1 MGNYSNLTAIFMLG
15 LFTFNYLQAQ
25 QIVKCGTAEY
35 IESLL
40 NDHPYLQDSA
50 AKMEQ
55 LFQEYQVLNPL
66 IKRSGVITIPVV
78 VHIVHDGDNIGI
90 SENISDAQ
98 ILSQIEVLNEDF
110 RRLNSDAAN
119 TPSQFQS
126 IAADFEIEFCLA
138 QRDPDGNPT
147 NGIERINGGRSS
159 WTKALADTLKKST
172 IWNSDE
178 YLNIW
183 VLRLGGSNSSTLGY
197 SSLPPFNFDPFTD
210 GIVVDYKAFGK
221 GPYDLIAGYEM
232 GRTTTHEVGHWL
244 GLRHIW
250 GDDNGLCPND
260 SGGDDDGVS
269 DTPGQGNNYFGCPS
283 WPQISC
289 GSADMFMN
297 FMDYTD
303 DDCAN
308 LFTEGQKSRAI
319 FVLGQYRSGIA
330 SSEACVPLP
339 TPAYDV
345 ALSELVFPTQQVC
358 FDNFNPVVRVT
369 NMGSETITSIL
380 LNYIIDSTD
389 FNQHQ
394 WTGSILPFQS
404 VNIWLPRVSLSLGQ
418 HTIYIFLS
426 NPNGKPDEN
435 NNNNESARV
444 FNINSIGIGQGLPL
458 FEDFEGAGSLPA
470 GWQLENPDGDRTW
483 EVSTEASYN
492 GTQSFYFDNFTG
504 TAANNPGGKLDA
516 IVTPELDFRNRY
528 LPVFIFNVA
537 YARRNVNS
545 KDSLKLYYSVDCGDT
560 WIKAW
565 AKGNASLSTA
575 NDVTTKFVPSG
586 DEWREEKI
594 YFDYLS
600 GYAKVIFKIENESDW
615 GNAVY
620 IDDVLI
626 RETGVGLGEMYSLPA
641 VVTAYPNPAISEFHL
656 YGLNFEQGR
665 KYDLGLYDVLG
676 REVLT
681 SQLSGSQS
689 KVIVRDLN
697 SGVYLF
703 TIKAVK
709 AEPGKFR
716 QNKLNV
722 ISGKILVR

>member
-1 MGNYSNLTAIFMLG
+1 M
-15 LFTFNYLQAQ
+15 
-25 QIVKCGTAEY
+25 
-35 IESLL
+35 
-40 NDHPYLQDSA
+40 
-50 AKMEQ
+50 
-55 LFQEYQVLNPL
+55 
-66 IKRSGVITIPVV
+66 
-78 VHIVHDGDNIGI
+78 
-90 SENISDAQ
+90 
-98 ILSQIEVLNEDF
+98 
-110 RRLNSDAAN
+110 
-119 TPSQFQS
+119 
-126 IAADFEIEFCLA
+126 
-138 QRDPDGNPT
+138 
-147 NGIERINGGRSS
+147 
-159 WTKALADTLKKST
+159 
-172 IWNSDE
+172 
-178 YLNIW
+178 
-183 VLRLGGSNSSTLGY
+183 
-197 SSLPPFNFDPFTD
+197 
-210 GIVVDYKAFGK
+210 
-221 GPYDLIAGYEM
+221 
-232 GRTTTHEVGHWL
+232 
-244 GLRHIW
+244 
-250 GDDNGLCPND
+250 
-260 SGGDDDGVS
+260 
-269 DTPGQGNNYFGCPS
+269 
-283 WPQISC
+283 
-289 GSADMFMN
+289 
-297 FMDYTD
+297 
-303 DDCAN
+303 
-308 LFTEGQKSRAI
+308 
-319 FVLGQYRSGIA
+319 
-330 SSEACVPLP
+330 
-339 TPAYDV
+339 
-345 ALSELVFPTQQVC
+345 
-358 FDNFNPVVRVT
+358 
-369 NMGSETITSIL
+369 
-380 LNYIIDSTD
+380 
-389 FNQHQ
+389 
-394 WTGSILPFQS
+394 
-404 VNIWLPRVSLSLGQ
+404 
-418 HTIYIFLS
+418 
-426 NPNGKPDEN
+426 
-435 NNNNESARV
+435 
-444 FNINSIGIGQGLPL
+444 PL